1 MAAIPQGAFA
11 ACKIRENRECLELT
25 PVKYNSKLMNS
36 IWGMYNRYSPYNF
49 KKSND
54 TEIAPFV
61 AGDQK
66 FSSGLPAN
74 AMEKK
79 SVAHKGGTS
88 QPNGQSWDIGLPHTC
103 TY

>member
-1 MAAIPQGAFA
+1 MFNISIIVKFISG
-11 ACKIRENRECLELT
+11 LELT

-66 FSSGLPAN
+66 YISKLIFL
-74 AMEKK
+74 
-79 SVAHKGGTS
+79 
-88 QPNGQSWDIGLPHTC
+88 
-103 TY
+103 Y